1 MPFTRGWHHRQTGWN
16 VSGSC
21 ETDAPASSAWESL
34 ATIRASLKR
43 STRTLQAPGYFDGC
57 PERFRS
63 NRKRLHQAGSPGT

>member
-21 ETDAPASSAWESL
+21 DAIRPLVLSL
-34 ATIRASLKR
+34 SKDRASLKR
-43 STRTLQAPGYFDGC
+43 STRMPEAPGYFDGC

-63 NRKRLHQAGSPGT
+63 NRKRLHQTGSPGT